1 MEKPLRKVLIIT
13 YYWPPSGGA
22 GVQRWLKFV
31 KYLRSFGWE
40 PVIYTPSNPEF
51 PSIDES
57 LAKDIPEG
65 IEVIRT
71 PIWEPYHFYKKL
83 VGAGENE
90 RINAGFLSEK
100 KRPGMAERFSI
111 WLRGNFFIPD
121 ARKFWIKPSVKFLTN
136 YLKANKVDVMV
147 STGPPHTMHMIA
159 LGVKRKTGLPWL
171 ADFRDP
177 WTNIDFYHEL
187 MLTRWADRKHHR
199 QELSVLKNANEVVVI
214 SRSMKT
220 DFLKIYDRNY
230 TLITNGF
237 DAEDVANVEVS
248 PDVRFSISHIGT
260 MVKTRNP
267 KALWAALNSLVRDIP
282 GFADDL
288 EIKLVGSVDF
298 SVMDSIETT
307 GLTKFVNRIAYLPHS
322 EVVRVQQQ
330 SQVLLLLINDT
341 PNAKVILPGKFFE
354 YMASKRPIL
363 CIGPLDGDAAKV
375 ISDVKAGIVIEK
387 DNQAGIEKTIRELYQ
402 EFMSGELFINS
413 EDIERYSRKSLTAA
427 LVERLMEI
435 VK

>member
-1 MEKPLRKVLIIT
+1 MDKPLRKVLIIT

-31 KYLRSFGWE
+31 KYLRNFGWE

-57 LAKDIPEG
+57 LARDIPEG
-65 IEVIRT
+65 VEVIRT
-71 PIWEPYHFYKKL
+71 PIWEPYGFYKKL
-83 VGAGENE
+83 VGAGKNE

-136 YLKANKVDVMV
+136 YLKTHTVDAIV

-159 LGVKRKTGLPWL
+159 LGVKRTTGLPWL

-187 MLTRWADRKHHR
+187 MLTKLADRKHRR
-199 QELSVLKNANEVVVI
+199 QELSVLKEASEVVVI

-230 TLITNGF
+230 TVITNGF
-237 DAEDVANVEVS
+237 DAEDVADLEV
-248 PDVRFSISHIGT
+248 DLDAKFSIAHIGT

-267 KALWAALNSLVRDIP
+267 QALWEALKVLARDIP

-298 SVMDSIETT
+298 SVMDSIAKADLAE
-307 GLTKFVNRIAYLPHS
+307 FVNRIAYLPHS
-322 EVVRVQQQ
+322 EVVKVQQQ

-354 YMASKRPIL
+354 YMAAKRPIL
-363 CIGPLDGDAAKV
+363 CIGPMDGDAAQV
-375 ISDVKAGIVIEK
+375 IADVKAGMVVEK
-387 DNQAGIEKTIRELYQ
+387 DNQQEMQKVIRELYLK
-402 EFMSGELFINS
+402 FKSKELSINS
-413 EDIERYSRKSLTAA
+413 KDIEKFSRKSLAGKMA
-427 LVERLMEI
+427 ERLREI
-435 VK
+435 AN